1 MSDIFQEVDE
11 DLRRDRMERVFKRY
25 GGVFVAIAVLLVAG
39 TAGFNLWRNWQQS
52 QREAATAAL
61 VTAVGQAQTAPE
73 KGVEALAAFAAQTSQ
88 PDLKAIARFD
98 AAAVKA
104 GTGDKVAAV
113 AIYDSIAADTA
124 VKLVYR
130 DLATLLSVMHQMEKG
145 DPAALQAR
153 LQPLMADTSPW
164 RFSAREMTA
173 VLAARAGDKERA
185 RTLFQQLA
193 DDSAAPAGVRS
204 RAADLAALY
213 GKS

>member
-11 DLRRDRMERVFKRY
+11 DLRRDRMERLFKRY
-25 GGVFVAIAVLLVAG
+25 GGVFVAIAVLLVVG

-61 VTAVGQAQTAPE
+61 VGAVTQAQAAPD

-88 PDLKAIARFD
+88 PDLKALARLD
-98 AAAVKA
+98 AAAVTA
-104 GTGDKVAAV
+104 GTGDKAAAV
-113 AIYDSIAADTA
+113 AMYDA
-124 VKLVYR
+124 VAGDPAVTIVYR
-130 DLATLLSVMHQMEKG
+130 DLAILLSVMHQMEKG
-145 DPAALQAR
+145 EPGALMAR

-173 VLAARAGDKERA
+173 VLAARAGDKDRA

-193 DDSAAPAGVRS
+193 DDSLAPAGVRS

-213 GKS
+213 GKT